1 MLKRDALGLPLTV
14 LERKGERETEGE
26 PDPRGERDGDTL
38 TVGDSEAG
46 AEIVA
51 RLAVG
56 DALAPPEADA
66 QPVAVEL
73 TTDVAESEATELLAV
88 ADGTGEVDAL
98 LVAEVDAVPE

>member
-1 MLKRDALGLPLTV
+1 VPKRDALGLPLTEF
-14 LERKGERETEGE
+14 ERKGEREAEGE
-26 PDPRGERDGDTL
+26 LEPRGERDGDML
-38 TVGDSEAG
+38 AVGDNVTC

-73 TTDVAESEATELLAV
+73 TRDVAESEATEPLAV
-88 ADGTGEVDAL
+88 ADSAEEADAL
-98 LVAEVDAVPE
+98 LDAEDDAVPE